1 MKRIVSMIAAIAMI
15 AGVSTAQAADHAWF
29 TLEGATGP
37 GAGSVQVISQGP
49 GNALIIEKVGDVSLN
64 IGFRFTNT
72 FNAGM
77 ASWAIALQSSAPGI
91 FSNPVYT
98 GTGYAVNVPPAGV
111 GTPSLTG
118 SQFTTSVP
126 GGAAGLVYRFDL
138 GLAGE
143 PIGNIVNVTG
153 DFGGQ
158 NMYYGE
164 DSGYAWYG
172 FVGPNPISYGINN
185 YTGADDVTPGWGQL
199 PVIIVRNVPEPASI
213 ALLGLGAVALL
224 RRRK

>member
-1 MKRIVSMIAAIAMI
+1 MKRIVTLIAAIALI
-15 AGVSTAQAADHAWF
+15 AGVSTAQAADNAWF
-29 TLEGATGP
+29 TLEGSSGA
-37 GAGSVQVISQGP
+37 GAGSVNVISQGP
-49 GNALIIEKVGDVSLN
+49 GQALIIEKVGDVSLT

-77 ASWAIALQSSAPGI
+77 ASWAIALQSGAPGV
-91 FSNPVYT
+91 FSDAVYL
-98 GTGYAVNVPPAGV
+98 GTGYAVNVPATV
-111 GTPSLTG
+111 GPGLTAA
-118 SQFTTSVP
+118 QFTTSVP
-126 GGAAGLVYRFDL
+126 GGAAGHVLNFNL
-138 GLAGE
+138 NLAGE
-143 PIGNIVNVTG
+143 AIGNIVNVTG

-164 DSGYAWYG
+164 NSGYRWYG
-172 FVGPNPISYGINN
+172 FVGPNPISYGQGN
-185 YTGADDVTPGWGQL
+185 YTGGVDETPGWGDL